1 MKSQPYEAQAWAL
14 PRPGDHLRGAL
25 SRWWGYRD
33 LVRNLV
39 AKEIK
44 VRYQG
49 AILGFAWSL
58 MNPLMITLMYL
69 IVFTYV
75 FPSPTPHFAL
85 YMVTGLV
92 HWTLFSNL
100 IMQASE
106 LLTGNSELL
115 KKIYFPRLLV
125 PFSNLL
131 VNLVLWSMALL
142 IFLLLYPV
150 LGGAAH
156 WALLVYPFYLI
167 LFVGFCFGLMLTVCV
182 LYVDYRDLKHIIEV
196 FIQLLFWST
205 PIVYS
210 LTMLPPKAR
219 DLLLL
224 SPLAEFVVIF
234 HDIFWGGTVP
244 GYRITLLFVFWTVA
258 SLALGMFLFQ
268 RRGARLIERL

>member
-1 MKSQPYEAQAWAL
+1 MKSQPFEVQSL
-14 PRPGDHLRGAL
+14 VLNRPSYQLRGAFG
-25 SRWWGYRD
+25 RWWGYRD

-85 YMVTGLV
+85 YMVAGLV

-156 WALLVYPFYLI
+156 WTLLLYPLYLI
-167 LFVGFCFGLMLTVCV
+167 LFIGFCFGLMLAVCV

-224 SPLAEFVVIF
+224 SPLAEFVAIF
-234 HDIFWGGTVP
+234 HDIFWSGVMPSGKL
-244 GYRITLLFVFWTVA
+244 TLAFTFWTLV